1 MRHAALLRGINLG
14 PSRRLPMADLRA
26 LLTEAGFGDVATY
39 VQSGNV
45 ALDSALVPDALAA
58 ELTRLIA
65 ERFDLDVPV
74 IVRSHDELAAVIA
87 FNPLRDVAT
96 EPKRHQVTFLDAPL
110 ADEARA
116 ALEAAAVEPER
127 VAFGEREVYAWHPA
141 GIARSKL
148 WNALA
153 GKGLGVRGTS
163 RNWTTVLKLA
173 EMTAG

>member
-1 MRHAALLRGINLG
+1 MRYAALLRGINLG
-14 PSRRLPMADLRA
+14 PNRRVPMADLRA
-26 LLTEAGFGDVATY
+26 LLAEAGFGEVATY
-39 VQSGNV
+39 VQSGNI
-45 ALDSALVPDALAA
+45 ALDSALDPDALAA

-65 ERFDLDVPV
+65 ARFELDVPV
-74 IVRSHDELAAVIA
+74 IVRSHDELAEVIA
-87 FNPLRDVAT
+87 FNPLGDVAT

-110 ADEARA
+110 PEQARA

-141 GIARSKL
+141 GVARSRL

-153 GKGLGVRGTS
+153 GKGLGVMGTS